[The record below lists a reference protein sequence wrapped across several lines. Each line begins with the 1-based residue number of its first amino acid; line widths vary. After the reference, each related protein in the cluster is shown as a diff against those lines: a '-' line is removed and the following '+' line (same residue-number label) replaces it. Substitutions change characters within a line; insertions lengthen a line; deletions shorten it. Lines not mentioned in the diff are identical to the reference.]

1 MLLCVCIG
9 VISVTTIHFESR
21 AGEDAEPNRVL
32 PVVPARGDVPR
43 HIDDRLTLAASRGRQ
58 DDAVMRNLLFD
69 AYWPRLRRTCSQVW
83 RRTCR
88 GTIVDRDDVDQEAFL
103 VFASLLERWPGDGS
117 FARYLLGLFPW
128 RLRDA
133 VDVLIG
139 PRDASL
145 ADLSL
150 AELADVSYDTEQ
162 AVVLLEDLSRQF
174 PPLDRQILLMRV
186 RDGVAVRQIAD
197 TLGINRRTVQRRMAA
212 MRSKLREDLMART
225 GRDD

>member
-1 MLLCVCIG
+1 
-9 VISVTTIHFESR
+9 
-21 AGEDAEPNRVL
+21 
-32 PVVPARGDVPR
+32 
-43 HIDDRLTLAASRGRQ
+43 
-58 DDAVMRNLLFD
+58 MRNLLFD

-117 FARYLLGLFPW
+117 FTRYLLGLFPW

-150 AELADVSYDTEQ
+150 AELSGYVA
-162 AVVLLEDLSRQF
+162 RQ
-174 PPLDRQILLMRV
+174 
-186 RDGVAVRQIAD
+186 VARMLASDEATARAAIAS
-197 TLGINRRTVQRRMAA
+197 LRHNRSTAPA
-212 MRSKLREDLMART
+212 F
-225 GRDD
+225 